1 MKCFIFLACLIAL
14 PPDEP
19 SARKVYP
26 PQNAIVIMSFVH
38 ATLSA
43 RADVYWN
50 GGSSSVWLTAAN
62 WSGDVMVGNA
72 SANGALNMISGGG

>member
-1 MKCFIFLACLIAL
+1 
-14 PPDEP
+14 
-19 SARKVYP
+19 
-26 PQNAIVIMSFVH
+26 MSFVH

-50 GGSSSVWLTAAN
+50 GGSNSVWLTAAN